1 MISTSHHLNHR
12 APGFCRRVLLAGLTL
27 LTGCQSSL
35 SSNELRGPAVAARFT
50 TNPLAD
56 TKFDRDYVPPPA
68 TVPSLK
74 LGLNMQS
81 GIDPVHSHFA
91 SNLGTVLMRELQISS
106 ATLAVEPLV
115 SLQPQA
121 AVPHFPQ
128 QSTDGIISVAFTSPQ
143 DGLPPQLPPNPM
155 YHSEALPIV
164 DQILVV
170 RVIEYRPYYPL
181 RATLDV
187 QVLDGQS
194 QDPVFATTA
203 TWSGEEYE
211 SGGKKI
217 SWKKTLFCRDPA
229 CLPAPGHNSPQALI
243 HEIAGDLAAWYNH
256 ASTSLIVTTAKP
268 EKSWRGSWKRMFEDD
283 SCPPAASC
291 PTPSAPVNSPPTSM
305 APTQITG
312 PGLPGHAPAINP
324 TVAVPE
330 TFPAETQPVLPA
342 PPAESPSIQPAPPAE
357 VPSGTPA
364 PPVDS
369 ASPQPT
375 TASSSGV
382 PAIRQAVAS

>member
-1 MISTSHHLNHR
+1 MILTPRHPNGLK
-12 APGFCRRVLLAGLTL
+12 PGFCERVLLAGLTL

-91 SNLGTVLMRELQISS
+91 SNLGTVLMRELQLSS
-106 ATLAVEPLV
+106 ATLTVEPLV

-121 AVPHFPQ
+121 AVPRFPE

-155 YHSEALPIV
+155 YHSEAPPLV

-170 RVIEYRPYYPL
+170 RVLEYRPYYPL

-187 QVLDGQS
+187 RVLDGQS

-211 SGGKKI
+211 SGGKKY
-217 SWKKTLFCRDPA
+217 SLKKALFCREPA

-268 EKSWRGSWKRMFEDD
+268 DKSWRDSWKKMFEDD
-283 SCPPAASC
+283 SCPPSASC
-291 PTPSAPVNSPPTSM
+291 PTPSGSSTSPLPSPAPSPFAAPSVPANAPANNSPAT
-305 APTQITG
+305 APE
-312 PGLPGHAPAINP
+312 N
-324 TVAVPE
+324 
-330 TFPAETQPVLPA
+330 FPAESQPV
-342 PPAESPSIQPAPPAE
+342 QPAPSTEPSSVLPVPPA
-357 VPSGTPA
+357 
-364 PPVDS
+364 DS
-369 ASPQPT
+369 ISPQPT
-375 TASSSGV
+375 TASVSG
-382 PAIRQAVAS
+382 ASTIR

>member
-1 MISTSHHLNHR
+1 MISISRNSSRL
-12 APGFCRRVLLAGLTL
+12 APGFCGRVLLAGLTL

-35 SSNELRGPAVAARFT
+35 SSNALRGPAVAARFT
-50 TNPLAD
+50 SNPLAD

-91 SNLGTVLMRELQISS
+91 SSLGTVLMRELQLSS

-121 AVPHFPQ
+121 AVPRFPE

-143 DGLPPQLPPNPM
+143 DGLPPQLPPHPM
-155 YHSEALPIV
+155 FHSEAPPIV

-170 RVIEYRPYYPL
+170 RVLEYRPYYPL

-187 QVLDGQS
+187 RVLDGQS

-211 SGGKKI
+211 SAGKKF
-217 SWKKTLFCRDPA
+217 SLKKTLFCREPE

-256 ASTSLIVTTAKP
+256 ASTSLIVTTAEP
-268 EKSWRGSWKRMFEDD
+268 EKSWRSHWKKMFDDD
-283 SCPPAASC
+283 SCPPAGSC
-291 PTPSAPVNSPPTSM
+291 PTRSEPVNAPQPSATSSPF
-305 APTQITG
+305 
-312 PGLPGHAPAINP
+312 LAPAN
-324 TVAVPE
+324 VPE
-330 TFPAETQPVLPA
+330 NNPPAPIPEKFPAESQPV
-342 PPAESPSIQPAPPAE
+342 QPAPPAE
-357 VPSGTPA
+357 PPFISPA
-364 PPVDS
+364 PQADS
-369 ASPQPT
+369 VSPPPT
-375 TASSSGV
+375 TVSSSGV
-382 PAIRQAVAS
+382 PAIP

>member
-1 MISTSHHLNHR
+1 MNHL
-12 APGFCRRVLLAGLTL
+12 APGFYGRVLLAGLTL

-81 GIDPVHSHFA
+81 GIDPVHSYFA
-91 SNLGTVLMRELQISS
+91 SNLGTVLMRELQLSS
-106 ATLAVEPLV
+106 ATLTVEPLV

-121 AVPHFPQ
+121 AVPRFPG

-155 YHSEALPIV
+155 FHSEALPIV

-187 QVLDGQS
+187 RVLDGQS

-211 SGGKKI
+211 SGGKKF
-217 SWKKTLFCRDPA
+217 SLKKALFCRDPE

-268 EKSWRGSWKRMFEDD
+268 EKSWRGSWKKMFEDD

-291 PTPSAPVNSPPTSM
+291 PTPSGSSTSPPPSIAPAPFAAPGVPANVPADNSPAT
-305 APTQITG
+305 
-312 PGLPGHAPAINP
+312 
-324 TVAVPE
+324 VPE
-330 TFPAETQPVLPA
+330 NFPAESQLIQPVPPAEPPSISPA
-342 PPAESPSIQPAPPAE
+342 PPA
-357 VPSGTPA
+357 
-364 PPVDS
+364 DS
-369 ASPQPT
+369 VSPQPT
-375 TASSSGV
+375 TVSNSGV
-382 PAIRQAVAS
+382 PAIP

>member
-1 MISTSHHLNHR
+1 MILTLRHLNCHK
-12 APGFCRRVLLAGLTL
+12 PGLCGRVVLAGLAL

-56 TKFDRDYVPPPA
+56 TTFDRDYVPPPA
-68 TVPSLK
+68 SVPSIR

-91 SNLGTVLMRELQISS
+91 SNLGTVLMRELQLSS
-106 ATLAVEPLV
+106 ATVSVEPLV

-121 AVPHFPQ
+121 AVPRFPEQ
-128 QSTDGIISVAFTSPQ
+128 ATDGIISVAFTSPQ

-155 YHSEALPIV
+155 YHSEAPPLV

-170 RVIEYRPYYPL
+170 RVLEYRPYYPL

-187 QVLDGQS
+187 RVLDGQT

-211 SGGKKI
+211 SGGKKL
-217 SWKKTLFCRDPA
+217 SLKKALFCREPA

-256 ASTSLIVTTAKP
+256 ASTSLIVTTAKSDA
-268 EKSWRGSWKRMFEDD
+268 SWRNRWKKMFEDD

-291 PTPSAPVNSPPTSM
+291 PAPSGPGTAPPQSSAPATFAAPGVPANVPANNSP
-305 APTQITG
+305 AP
-312 PGLPGHAPAINP
+312 
-324 TVAVPE
+324 VPE
-330 TFPAETQPVLPA
+330 NFPAETQPVQPAPSAEPSAILPA
-342 PPAESPSIQPAPPAE
+342 PPA
-357 VPSGTPA
+357 
-364 PPVDS
+364 DS
-369 ASPQPT
+369 VSPQPT
-375 TASSSGV
+375 TASGSGV
-382 PAIRQAVAS
+382 SAVQ

>member
-1 MISTSHHLNHR
+1 MILTSRHMNHL
-12 APGFCRRVLLAGLTL
+12 APGFYGRVLLAGLTL

-81 GIDPVHSHFA
+81 GIDPVHSYFA
-91 SNLGTVLMRELQISS
+91 SNLGTVLMRELQLSS
-106 ATLAVEPLV
+106 ATLTVEPLV

-121 AVPHFPQ
+121 AVPRFPG

-155 YHSEALPIV
+155 FHSEALPIV

-187 QVLDGQS
+187 RVLDGQS

-211 SGGKKI
+211 SGGKKF
-217 SWKKTLFCRDPA
+217 SLKKALFCRDPE

-268 EKSWRGSWKRMFEDD
+268 EKSWRGSWKKMFEDD

-291 PTPSAPVNSPPTSM
+291 PTPSGSSTSPPPSIAPAPFAAPGVPANVPADNSPAT
-305 APTQITG
+305 
-312 PGLPGHAPAINP
+312 
-324 TVAVPE
+324 VPE
-330 TFPAETQPVLPA
+330 NFPAESQLIQPVPPAEPPSISPA
-342 PPAESPSIQPAPPAE
+342 PPA
-357 VPSGTPA
+357 
-364 PPVDS
+364 DS
-369 ASPQPT
+369 VSPQPT
-375 TASSSGV
+375 TVSNSGV
-382 PAIRQAVAS
+382 PAIP

>member
-1 MISTSHHLNHR
+1 MISTSRKLSR
-12 APGFCRRVLLAGLTL
+12 FAPGFCGRVLVAGLTL

-35 SSNELRGPAVAARFT
+35 SSNELRGPSVAARFT

-56 TKFDRDYVPPPA
+56 TEFDRDYVPPP
-68 TVPSLK
+68 TTIPSLK

-121 AVPHFPQ
+121 AVPRFPQ

-143 DGLPPQLPPNPM
+143 DGLPPQLPPHPM
-155 YHSEALPIV
+155 FHSEAPPIV

-187 QVLDGQS
+187 QVLNGQS
-194 QDPVFATTA
+194 HDPIFSTTA
-203 TWSGEEYE
+203 TWSSEEYE
-211 SGGKKI
+211 SGPKKF
-217 SWKKTLFCRDPA
+217 SLKKAIFCREPE
-229 CLPAPGHNSPQALI
+229 CQPAPGHNSPQALV

-256 ASTSLIVTTAKP
+256 ASVSLEVTTAKP
-268 EKSWRGSWKRMFEDD
+268 EKSWRSSWRKMFQDD
-283 SCPPAASC
+283 SCPPTVACPAGSAPIQSPPSSVAPVPFVAPSMPADVPEVNPPAAASESI
-291 PTPSAPVNSPPTSM
+291 PSESR
-305 APTQITG
+305 
-312 PGLPGHAPAINP
+312 
-324 TVAVPE
+324 
-330 TFPAETQPVLPA
+330 PVLPA
-342 PPAESPSIQPAPPAE
+342 PPAETPSVLPAPANEPIL
-357 VPSGTPA
+357 T
-364 PPVDS
+364 
-369 ASPQPT
+369 QPT
-375 TASSSGV
+375 TVSNSGL
-382 PAIRQAVAS
+382 PAIR

>member
-1 MISTSHHLNHR
+1 M
-12 APGFCRRVLLAGLTL
+12 
-27 LTGCQSSL
+27 TGCQSSL

-50 TNPLAD
+50 TNPLTD
-56 TKFDRDYVPPPA
+56 TKFDRDYVPPTA

-121 AVPHFPQ
+121 AVPRFPQ

-155 YHSEALPIV
+155 FHSEALPIV

-187 QVLDGQS
+187 RVLDGQS

-211 SGGKKI
+211 AGEKKF
-217 SWKKTLFCRDPA
+217 SLKKAVFCRDPE

-256 ASTSLIVTTAKP
+256 ATTSLLVTTAKP
-268 EKSWRGSWKRMFEDD
+268 EKSWRSSWKRMFDGD
-283 SCPPAASC
+283 SCPPPATC
-291 PTPSAPVNSPPTSM
+291 PTPSERGASPPPSI
-305 APTQITG
+305 APTPFAA
-312 PGLPGHAPAINP
+312 PGSPPNVSTSTPPATPPENLPAGSQ
-324 TVAVPE
+324 T
-330 TFPAETQPVLPA
+330 VLPA
-342 PPAESPSIQPAPPAE
+342 PPAEASFVSPAPPAD
-357 VPSGTPA
+357 SDS
-364 PPVDS
+364 PP
-369 ASPQPT
+369 PT
-375 TASSSGV
+375 TALNAG
-382 PAIRQAVAS
+382 AAAVR

>member
-1 MISTSHHLNHR
+1 MISTSRHLNR
-12 APGFCRRVLLAGLTL
+12 VLPGFCGRVLLAGLAL

-35 SSNELRGPAVAARFT
+35 SSNEVRGPSVAARFT

-56 TKFDRDYVPPPA
+56 AKFDRDYVPPAA
-68 TVPSLK
+68 TVPSVK

-121 AVPHFPQ
+121 AVPRFPE
-128 QSTDGIISVAFTSPQ
+128 QSTDGIISVAFTPPQ

-155 YHSEALPIV
+155 YHAEALPIV

-187 QVLDGQS
+187 RVLDGQS

-211 SGGKKI
+211 AGGKKV
-217 SWKKTLFCRDPA
+217 SLKKTLFCREPA

-256 ASTSLIVTTAKP
+256 TSTSLIVTTAKP
-268 EKSWRGSWKRMFEDD
+268 EKSWRSSWRKMFEDD
-283 SCPPAASC
+283 SCPPTGSC
-291 PTPSAPVNSPPTSM
+291 PTPSGPVTSPPPS
-305 APTQITG
+305 P
-312 PGLPGHAPAINP
+312 APAPFAAPDASAN
-324 TVAVPE
+324 VPANHLPSTTPE
-330 TFPAETQPVLPA
+330 SLPAESQPTLPA
-342 PPAESPSIQPAPPAE
+342 PPAESPSVPPAPPADA
-357 VPSGTPA
+357 V
-364 PPVDS
+364 
-369 ASPQPT
+369 SPEPT
-375 TASSSGV
+375 TVSSSAV
-382 PAIRQAVAS
+382 PAIR